1 MGGHIS
7 NDRQDGREIGRQ
19 VHWIWRLIGL
29 ALALYA
35 VVSLVEFMLW
45 DAQRL
50 PNAGTIG
57 AEQAQFEASS
67 TKPGFVTV
75 SMAAKGSPLD
85 RAGVVS
91 GDKLRFDPVYD
102 YLRFR
107 RAGET
112 ASFVIDRGGL
122 RSAKTVVAVAREGQ
136 PDWESVRFS
145 LGNLIPTIF
154 GAFIIWRSRRRAVA
168 LLLGAALVTFGPPS
182 LSAMMWEGGRGTFLF
197 FATLNRACI
206 ISVAVFLLAF
216 AMKFV
221 DQTVTPISR
230 RQWIAFGVYA
240 ALNVVLLIAW
250 CITSYTA
257 TSLPLIGDTTLL
269 VSLVG
274 YVGFAASLRYLMLGW
289 QRSEKTQRERFAL
302 FLAGVAALVVSQI
315 LSFIVFLQLDLA
327 FTASHPLLIVAELLS
342 GVVAPLLLTHAILR
356 HRIFDLGFILN
367 RTLVFGAV
375 SAILLVAFGLI
386 EWGVEHIV
394 TIEGREQNALVD
406 AAIALGVYLVFHRF
420 RHATEHGVERFFFRD
435 WHANEAR
442 FRRSIINAGFIT
454 EPAPLIA
461 AATSA
466 FQLFSGAHASIYMKN
481 DAGDYAS
488 ADGAEI
494 LDRNCSIVVEMRAEP
509 VAHRLDGR
517 DPTWADMALPM
528 TLRNDLLGCVLL
540 GPKGGESDYRA
551 DEVEVL
557 MWAARQVG
565 LDLHALTVDR
575 LEAIIR
581 AQHQQIEVLQGRR
594 RTRPIAI
601 S

>member
-1 MGGHIS
+1 MIS
-7 NDRQDGREIGRQ
+7 SDRHDGRETGRQ
-19 VHWIWRLIGL
+19 VHWIWRMIGL

-35 VVSLVEFMLW
+35 AVSLVEFMLW

-67 TKPGFVTV
+67 TETGVVKVLMV
-75 SMAAKGSPLD
+75 AKGSPLE
-85 RAGVVS
+85 RAGIVA
-91 GDKLRFDPVYD
+91 GDKLRFHPVFD
-102 YLRFR
+102 YLRYR

-112 ASFVIDRGGL
+112 ASFVVDRGGQ
-122 RSAKTVVAVAREGQ
+122 RSEKTIVAVAREGP
-136 PDWESVRFS
+136 PDWESVRFY

-182 LSAMMWEGGRGTFLF
+182 LSAMMWEGDRSTFLF

-221 DQTVTPISR
+221 DQTVTPIGR
-230 RQWIAFGVYA
+230 RQWMMYGVYA
-240 ALNVVLLIAW
+240 GLNAVLLIAW
-250 CITSYTA
+250 CVTSYTA
-257 TSLPLIGDTTLL
+257 TSLPLIGDATLL

-302 FLAGVAALVVSQI
+302 FLAGVAALVVAQI
-315 LSFIVFLQLDLA
+315 LSFIVFLQLELA

-367 RTLVFGAV
+367 RTLVYGAV

-394 TIEGREQNALVD
+394 TVEGREQNALVD
-406 AAIALGVYLVFHRF
+406 AAIALGVYLMFHRF
-420 RHATEHGVERFFFRD
+420 RHATEHGVERLFFRD

-442 FRRSIINAGFIT
+442 FRRSITNASFVT

-461 AATSA
+461 SATAA
-466 FQLFSGAHASIYMKN
+466 FQLFSSDARTSIYIKN

-488 ADGAEI
+488 AGRTEM

-509 VAHRLDGR
+509 LAHRLEGR
-517 DPTWADMALPM
+517 DPAWAELALPM
-528 TLRNDLLGCVLL
+528 TLRNDLLGFVLL

-557 MWAARQVG
+557 IWAARQIG

-575 LEAIIR
+575 LEAVIR
-581 AQHQQIEVLQGRR
+581 AQGEQIKVLQARR
-594 RTRPIAI
+594 RAGSIAR